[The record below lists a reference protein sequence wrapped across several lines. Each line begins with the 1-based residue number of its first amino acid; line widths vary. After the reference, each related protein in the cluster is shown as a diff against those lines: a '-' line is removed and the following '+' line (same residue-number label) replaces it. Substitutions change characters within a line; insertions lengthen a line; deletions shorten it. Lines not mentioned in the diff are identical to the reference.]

1 MGLKGKEKMKL
12 KYKQEIRFRW
22 EGKKARNF
30 MMENADARTRDLCPA
45 AAAVCVRTRAGVF
58 VQAPPF

>member
-1 MGLKGKEKMKL
+1 MGGEESSKL
-12 KYKQEIRFRW
+12 I
-22 EGKKARNF
+22 
-30 MMENADARTRDLCPA
+30 MENADARTRDFCPA